1 MKNIKPLIKENIKT
15 LHYIALM
22 VFSKKKSYFV
32 YFSLKILFTGIGPL
46 INIILGKYLIFYLTL
61 LDPRNFFIFA
71 GLLVFINMIFGI
83 GNHYCTKHMDLIH
96 NDLQIFFEE
105 EIGKKTIKL
114 NYSDIE
120 TSAFQNQLEQA
131 KVGISWYSGGIA
143 GLAQNVI
150 SFCAGIVTLIG
161 TLSVISQ
168 LSIVVIMVIL
178 ISSIVTIIATA
189 VSQKRDVK
197 FRKRLV
203 NVNRKLGYF
212 LNIFKEHHIAKD
224 VRLYQCDTLIESK
237 VNNYLDTEWK
247 LERNRTKFGNKIRV
261 WIDVINYLN
270 QSFLYGYFAY
280 QMVKGIIDISAFTM
294 FLGAGINFYN
304 SIIIVTSQVVEIDKN
319 ASFMTY
325 YVKFITLPERNSDA
339 DINNVLPKDVC
350 SSTIEFQNVSFRYP
364 QSEAYVLKNVN
375 LTISTGKK
383 VALIGPNGAGKT
395 TLIKLLCRLYT
406 PTSGR
411 ILLNG
416 RNIRE
421 YNDEVYNQLIS
432 AVFQDY
438 KTFAFSIRENLM
450 ASNEKSALDALCSV
464 GLDQKLSSLPE
475 GMDTPISKMFDESGT
490 DFSGGEL
497 QRLAIARS
505 MCKDAPIMILDE
517 PTASLDPIAEYEIF
531 RIFTKLVED
540 KTAFFISHRMASCL
554 LCDQIVVLQDG
565 SISAVGTHHEL
576 LADSILY
583 KERWQAQ
590 AQYYQ

>member
-1 MKNIKPLIKENIKT
+1 MKNIKPLIKENIQT

-32 YFSLKILFTGIGPL
+32 YFALKILFTGIGPL
-46 INIILGKYLIFYLTL
+46 INIILGRYLIFYLTL
-61 LDPRNFFIFA
+61 LDPRNFFMFA

-83 GNHYCTKHMDLIH
+83 GNHYFTKHMDLIH

-150 SFCAGIVTLIG
+150 SFCAGVVTLIG

-168 LSIVVIMVIL
+168 LSIVVILVIL

-237 VNNYLDTEWK
+237 VNNFLDTEWK

-325 YVKFITLPERNSDA
+325 YVKFITLPERNTDA
-339 DINNVLPKDVC
+339 DINNVPKDVC

-416 RNIRE
+416 RNIKE

-450 ASNEKSALDALCSV
+450 ASDEKSALDALYSV
-464 GLDQKLSSLPE
+464 GLDQKLNSLPE
-475 GMDTPISKMFDESGT
+475 GMDTPISKMFDENGT

-505 MCKDAPIMILDE
+505 MCKDAQIMILDE
-517 PTASLDPIAEYEIF
+517 PTASLDPVAEYEIF

-576 LADSILY
+576 LVDSTLY
-583 KERWQAQ
+583 KEMWQAQ

>member
-32 YFSLKILFTGIGPL
+32 YFALKILFTGIGPL
-46 INIILGKYLIFYLTL
+46 INIILGRYLIFYLTL
-61 LDPRNFFIFA
+61 LDPRNFFMFA

-150 SFCAGIVTLIG
+150 SFCAGVVTLIG

-450 ASNEKSALDALCSV
+450 ASDEKSALDALYSV
-464 GLDQKLSSLPE
+464 GLDQKLNSLPE
-475 GMDTPISKMFDESGT
+475 GMDTPISKMFDENGT

-505 MCKDAPIMILDE
+505 MCKDAQIMILDE
-517 PTASLDPIAEYEIF
+517 PTASLDPVAEYEIF

-576 LADSILY
+576 LVDSTLY
-583 KERWQAQ
+583 KEMWQAQ

>member
-1 MKNIKPLIKENIKT
+1 MKNIKPLIKENIQT

-150 SFCAGIVTLIG
+150 SFCAGVVTLIG

-583 KERWQAQ
+583 KEMWQAQ

>member
-1 MKNIKPLIKENIKT
+1 
-15 LHYIALM
+15 M

-212 LNIFKEHHIAKD
+212 LNIFKEHHNAKD

-583 KERWQAQ
+583 KEMWQAQ